1 MFTNSFNLVPCRK
14 RVKAKQKQVQS
25 RQKQTGALT
34 SKSLPTQ
41 AQLTNGPSGLSIAS
55 STMNSTGRTAIDFHD
70 PSFDYDPPTVD
81 YGNKNGYD
89 SHERNF
95 ESRYQA
101 SSDDCRSIGAA
112 SSFQFKTPSST
123 VTPRSL
129 SSKRTSLDQ
138 SNFSG
143 TASGTI
149 TSFPGFMSSSSS
161 GYSSPGANQPGGT
174 GTGSVSSPLPL
185 GGDSFFGVDDTDTPG
200 SSGYQSRT
208 SSSFQTPSTFGASRF
223 DTPQSIPDIRG
234 RSSFGQERSVDDS
247 SSRPGMMGAGTK
259 RQTATQAL
267 SQTAI
272 PSSNMSEGIYKTF
285 TRISCTTHICIQHL
299 NCYCFILYPS
309 LVLLF
314 QIDYEFFLTEI
325 NM

>member
-1 MFTNSFNLVPCRK
+1 MFLHSFNLVPCRK

-25 RQKQTGALT
+25 RQKQTGALA
-34 SKSLPTQ
+34 SKSLPAR
-41 AQLTNGPSGLSIAS
+41 AQLTGGPSGLSTAS
-55 STMNSTGRTAIDFHD
+55 STMSSTGRTASDFHE
-70 PSFDYDPPTVD
+70 PAFDYDPPTME

-95 ESRYQA
+95 ESRYQQA
-101 SSDDCRSIGAA
+101 SDEGRRSGPA

-143 TASGTI
+143 IASGTI

-161 GYSSPGANQPGGT
+161 GYSSPGANQPGET
-174 GTGSVSSPLPL
+174 GTGSVSSPLPP
-185 GGDSFFGVDDTDTPG
+185 GGDSFFGVEDTDTPG

-234 RSSFGQERSVDDS
+234 SRSSFGQERSVDDG

-259 RQTATQAL
+259 RQTTTQAL

-272 PSSNMSEGIYKTF
+272 PSSNMSEGMH
-285 TRISCTTHICIQHL
+285 TT
-299 NCYCFILYPS
+299 
-309 LVLLF
+309 
-314 QIDYEFFLTEI
+314 
-325 NM
+325 

>member
-1 MFTNSFNLVPCRK
+1 MFLNSFNLIPCRK

-25 RQKQTGALT
+25 RQKQTGALA

-55 STMNSTGRTAIDFHD
+55 STMSSTGRTAIDFHD

-161 GYSSPGANQPGGT
+161 SGYSSPGANQPGET
-174 GTGSVSSPLPL
+174 GTGSVSSPLPPL

-234 RSSFGQERSVDDS
+234 RSSFGQERSVDDG

-272 PSSNMSEGIYKTF
+272 PSSNMSEGIYT
-285 TRISCTTHICIQHL
+285 SQMPSPGYHLLHIHIHHL
-299 NCYCFILYPS
+299 NCTVSS
-309 LVLLF
+309 L
-314 QIDYEFFLTEI
+314 FLKPNLPI
-325 NM
+325 RIY